1 MRVVVQTI
9 AILIIS
15 FLFELL
21 FPWWSIAV
29 AGCLVGYGMN
39 ARWSFVTG
47 FVAIVILWLSR
58 ILVFEHSAAT
68 PLAEKVARI
77 FTLPNHATLIL
88 VTTLVGG
95 IVGGMATLTGSLL
108 RERK

>member
-1 MRVVVQTI
+1 MRAVVQTI
-9 AILIIS
+9 AILLVS
-15 FLFELL
+15 FLLELF

-39 ARWSFVTG
+39 ARWSFATG
-47 FVAIVILWLSR
+47 FAAITVLWLSR

-68 PLAEKVARI
+68 PLAEKVAHI
-77 FTLPNHATLIL
+77 FTLPNHITLIL
-88 VTTLVGG
+88 VTVLVGG

-108 RERK
+108 RGIK